1 MSPSFLNLKGMDTV
15 LQLARHILR
24 FQPNKD
30 AARLCF
36 YHFLIHHCEPTD
48 KVTPE
53 LIESFNRFALGFEH
67 WRKNRHQLVQEM
79 QYFLHHFA
87 ETYQIK
93 LEFKNMVLPD
103 RWQVVAIDNPIDCL
117 KILEKKFSNAGN
129 KSRLIATNNGTF
141 ILLSLDESQAM
152 TVTHL
157 NNLML
162 INNIGELEP
171 LNPLMKIHYT
181 ADLSLQFQ
189 KVQYVEVAPSVTA
202 RFMILGP
209 GMHGNLIRG
218 YTFQKAEEFK
228 GGNVAQ
234 YPQVYYAIKRLE
246 QYFVDRKTDPMY
258 QELTQLLEK
267 AIELV
272 NLRHPEALTFGQAA
286 LERGESAKENI
297 FQNDNMIRLL
307 TQTLRSSLQNNR
319 NLIVTSEKQREIPWQ
334 KDQLL
339 IE

>member
-53 LIESFNRFALGFEH
+53 LIENFNRFVLSFEH
-67 WRKNRHQLVQEM
+67 WRKNRQQLVQEV

-87 ETYQIK
+87 ETYQVN
-93 LEFKNMVLPD
+93 LAFKNMVMPD
-103 RWQVVAIDNPIDCL
+103 RWQVVAIENPIDGL
-117 KILEKKFSNAGN
+117 KILEKKFSNLSA
-129 KSRLIATNNGTF
+129 KSRLIPAHNNTF
-141 ILLSLDESQAM
+141 ILLTMDETQAI

-157 NNLML
+157 NHLMM
-162 INNIGELEP
+162 INAAGDLEP
-171 LNPLMKIHYT
+171 LNPLIKIHYT

-189 KVQYVEVAPSVTA
+189 KVQYVEVAPSVMA

-209 GMHGNLIRG
+209 GMHGSLIRG

-228 GGNVAQ
+228 GGSVAQ
-234 YPQVYYAIKRLE
+234 YPQVLYAIKRLE
-246 QYFVDRKTDPMY
+246 QHYVDRKSDPMY
-258 QELTQLLEK
+258 KELTQLLEK

-272 NLRHPEALTFGQAA
+272 NIRHPEALTFGQAA

-319 NLIVTSEKQREIPWQ
+319 NLIITQEKQREIPWQ

>member
-1 MSPSFLNLKGMDTV
+1 MDTV

-53 LIESFNRFALGFEH
+53 LLENFNRFVLSFEH
-67 WRKNRHQLVQEM
+67 WRKNRQQLVQEV
-79 QYFLHHFA
+79 QYFLHHFS
-87 ETYQIK
+87 ETYQVN
-93 LEFKNMVLPD
+93 LAFKNMVLAD
-103 RWQVVAIDNPIDCL
+103 RWQVVAVENPIDAL
-117 KILEKKFSNAGN
+117 KILEKKFSDTGS
-129 KSRLIATNNGTF
+129 KSRLIPAHNNTF
-141 ILLSLDESQAM
+141 LLLTMDESHGL

-157 NNLML
+157 NNLMM
-162 INNIGELEP
+162 INGRGDLEP
-171 LNPLMKIHYT
+171 LNPLMQIHYT
-181 ADLSLQFQ
+181 PDLSLQFQ
-189 KVQYVEVAPSVTA
+189 KVQYVEISPSVVA
-202 RFMILGP
+202 RFIILGP

-228 GGNVAQ
+228 GGGVAQ
-234 YPQVYYAIKRLE
+234 YPQVLYAIKRLE
-246 QYFVDRKTDPMY
+246 QHYVDRKSDPMY
-258 QELTQLLEK
+258 MELTQLLEK

-319 NLIVTSEKQREIPWQ
+319 NLIVANDKQREIPWQ
-334 KDQLL
+334 RDQLL

>member
-1 MSPSFLNLKGMDTV
+1 
-15 LQLARHILR
+15 
-24 FQPNKD
+24 
-30 AARLCF
+30 
-36 YHFLIHHCEPTD
+36 
-48 KVTPE
+48 
-53 LIESFNRFALGFEH
+53 
-67 WRKNRHQLVQEM
+67 M

-103 RWQVVAIDNPIDCL
+103 RWQVVAIENPIDCL

>member
-1 MSPSFLNLKGMDTV
+1 MSLSFLNLKGMDTV

-48 KVTPE
+48 KITPE
-53 LIESFNRFALGFEH
+53 LLENFNRFVLGFDH
-67 WRKNRHQLVQEM
+67 WRKNRHQLVQEV
-79 QYFLHHFA
+79 QYFLHHFS
-87 ETYQIK
+87 ETYQVH
-93 LEFKNMVLPD
+93 LSFKNMILPD
-103 RWQVVAIDNPIDCL
+103 RWQVVAIENPIDCL
-117 KILEKKFSNAGN
+117 KILEKKFAHLNN
-129 KSRLIATNNGTF
+129 KSRLIPAHNNTF
-141 ILLSLDESQAM
+141 LLITMDESQAI

-157 NNLML
+157 NHLMM
-162 INNIGELEP
+162 INSEGDLEP
-171 LNPLMKIHYT
+171 LNPLMKICYT
-181 ADLSLQFQ
+181 PELSLQVQ
-189 KVQYVEVAPSVTA
+189 KVNYVEVAPSVVA

-209 GMHGNLIRG
+209 GMHGSMIRG
-218 YTFQKAEEFK
+218 YTFQKAEDFK
-228 GGNVAQ
+228 GGGVAQ
-234 YPQVYYAIKRLE
+234 YPQVLYAIKRLE
-246 QYFVDRKTDPMY
+246 QYYVDRKSDPMY
-258 QELTQLLEK
+258 LELTQLLEK

-286 LERGESAKENI
+286 LERGQSAQENI

-319 NLIVTSEKQREIPWQ
+319 NLIITSEKQREIPWQ